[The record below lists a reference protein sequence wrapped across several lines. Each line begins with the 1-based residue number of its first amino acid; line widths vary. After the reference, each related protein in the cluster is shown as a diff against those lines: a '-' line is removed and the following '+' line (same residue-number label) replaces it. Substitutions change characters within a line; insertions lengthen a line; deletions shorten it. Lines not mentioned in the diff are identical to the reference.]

1 MKRALVIIG
10 FYVFISCKE
19 EKKVLTKPIK
29 KNLDV
34 TELDEK
40 PYFLENI
47 TDDIYELGAT
57 FKYSFQFTPSKIG
70 VKNAISNADVK
81 KIDFINVKV
90 VNHGNT
96 FNIKPALEYSYPPKG
111 ICASSLVIE
120 NDSMVWIH
128 PPRRH
133 FFKIL
138 EINPFPCIRKNT
150 VNNQWNDS
158 LIIGSQYA
166 DERWAIWNRNLINRS
181 TYKIQKDTL
190 LNTSFGLLKCKVIHA
205 VSQNKI
211 GRSSLVSYFNDTYGF
226 VLLNYKNIDNSRLIL
241 TLKDYKKKARKLKV
255 FEIAK

>member
-1 MKRALVIIG
+1 MIS

-19 EKKVLTKPIK
+19 EKKVLVKPIK
-29 KNLDV
+29 KNLDL

-40 PYFLENI
+40 PYFLDNI

-57 FKYSFQFTPSKIG
+57 FKYSFKYMPPIIEQKHI
-70 VKNAISNADVK
+70 KNNTNLK
-81 KIDFINVKV
+81 EIDFINVRV
-90 VNHGNT
+90 VNLNNGNN
-96 FNIKPALEYSYPPKG
+96 FNIKPALEYCYPPKG

-138 EINPFPCIRKNT
+138 EINPFPCIRMNKI
-150 VNNQWNDS
+150 NNQWNDS
-158 LIIGSQYA
+158 LVIGSQYT
-166 DERWAIWNRNLINRS
+166 DERWAIWDRNLINRS

-226 VLLNYKNIDNSRLIL
+226 VLLNYKNIDNSRLKL
-241 TLKDYKKKARKLKV
+241 TLTEYKKKERKLKV
-255 FEIAK
+255 FELE